1 MAASDALPKLD
12 LFMTFVPS
20 VVEPDIMACPGKAGF
35 SIRPGRFS
43 AVQLCRKMAPLPKS
57 FLTLLCYDAVIW
69 AALLVLIGFTV
80 GGDPFWLAAI
90 GIGGVG
96 FTTSA
101 AWFALRPRE
110 MPPSRHVP
118 EIQILPAVAAATAP
132 SADGRAGASDP
143 YGMLEAVP
151 LAVLVV
157 DRRRDILWANDR
169 ARGLLGEAMAGRS
182 LMGVLRHPPLIDALD
197 QIMGG
202 QGDTAPGSQS
212 GNQPAVETVET
223 PVGRDQLLIADLKRL
238 DADRTLIALRDASA
252 ERQVERLRSDFIA
265 NVSHELKT
273 PIATLIGF
281 IETLRGPA
289 KGDPEAHERFLGI
302 MQEQAARMSRL
313 VADLLSLSRIELN
326 EHAHPSGGVE
336 LADII
341 GRVANALSLRAAE
354 RNMKIELPTGPMG
367 RAVGDAEELT
377 QVFQNLI
384 DNAIKYGKPGTPVTV
399 STARIS
405 DAADIRAH
413 LPGLRRAKAMIAVA
427 VADRGEG
434 IAREHLPRLTE
445 RFYRIDDARSR
456 DLGGTGLGLAIVK
469 HVVNRH
475 RGSLEIESTPGEG
488 SIFTVYLP
496 AEEAMSGLK
505 AAS

>member
-1 MAASDALPKLD
+1 
-12 LFMTFVPS
+12 
-20 VVEPDIMACPGKAGF
+20 
-35 SIRPGRFS
+35 
-43 AVQLCRKMAPLPKS
+43 MAPLPKS

-69 AALLVLIGFTV
+69 AALLALIGFTV
-80 GGDPFWLAAI
+80 GVDPFWLAAI
-90 GIGGVG
+90 GFGGVG

-110 MPPSRHVP
+110 APLSHHAH
-118 EIQILPAVAAATAP
+118 ETQILPAIAAAPAP
-132 SADGRAGASDP
+132 AVDGRADAAGP
-143 YGMLEAVP
+143 YGVLQAVP
-151 LAVLVV
+151 LAILVV

-169 ARGLLGEAMAGRS
+169 ARQLLGEAMAGRS

-202 QGDTAPGSQS
+202 HGPDGDTAPGSQS
-212 GNQPAVETVET
+212 GSQSGAETVET
-223 PVGRDQLLIADLKRL
+223 PIGHDRLLIADLTRL

-289 KGDPEAHERFLGI
+289 KGDLEAHERFLGI

-326 EHAHPSGGVE
+326 EHARPSGGVE

-354 RNMKIELPTGPMG
+354 RDMKIELPTGPIG
-367 RAVGDAEELT
+367 RAIGDADELI

-399 STARIS
+399 SATRIS
-405 DAADIRAH
+405 DAAEIRAH

-427 VADRGEG
+427 VADHGEG

-488 SIFTVYLP
+488 SVFTVYLP